1 MSSNGCVIDS
11 KQTHGA
17 VVDVEMLILV
27 MKNLHE
33 PVEVV
38 VDGKDVGLRGRKV
51 AKFTVEMLNPV
62 RHEAEVD

>member
-1 MSSNGCVIDS
+1 
-11 KQTHGA
+11 
-17 VVDVEMLILV
+17 MLILV

-38 VDGKDVGLRGRKV
+38 IDGKDVGLRGRKV
-51 AKFTVEMLNPV
+51 AKFTMEMLNPV